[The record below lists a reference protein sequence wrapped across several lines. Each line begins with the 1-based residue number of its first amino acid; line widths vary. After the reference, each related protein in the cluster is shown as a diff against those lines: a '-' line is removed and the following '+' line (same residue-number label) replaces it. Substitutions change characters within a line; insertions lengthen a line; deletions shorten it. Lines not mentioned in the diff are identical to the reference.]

1 MLYRWLCVNGLGGG
15 GMNSW
20 LEKAE
25 RERDLRQAATRHA
38 DHVAQQASGPPVV
51 PLPSMARS

>member
-15 GMNSW
+15 GMNFW

-25 RERDLRQAATRHA
+25 SERDLR
-38 DHVAQQASGPPVV
+38 
-51 PLPSMARS
+51 